1 MSDDNGA
8 AADESVD
15 LDPEA
20 FVDYCRTQAG
30 LLVGRAEELG
40 TEVDA
45 LIDELE
51 TLSTDVAERLER
63 HQAELD
69 ASEEAAVEE
78 ETVEAAIRETE
89 DLQAD
94 METKRA
100 TLTEKQE
107 RLSDVRDL
115 ASAYTDLAD
124 DLESEDVDG
133 REAMRRVV
141 FFEAKRDAPAY
152 FEDRQTVYEAATG
165 DEEEAGATESDAIE
179 VVEPDELG

>member
-1 MSDDNGA
+1 MSDEDGG
-8 AADESVD
+8 EVE

-30 LLVGRAEELG
+30 LLAGRAEELG
-40 TEVDA
+40 EEVDGLLA
-45 LIDELE
+45 ELE
-51 TLSTDVAERLER
+51 SLSADVAERLER

-69 ASEEAAVEE
+69 AGQEEA
-78 ETVEAAIRETE
+78 VEAAIRETE

-94 METKRA
+94 IAAKRE

-107 RLSDVRDL
+107 RLSAVQDL
-115 ASAYTDLAD
+115 GAAYTDLAD
-124 DLESEDVDG
+124 DLEGEEVDG

-141 FFEAKRDAPAY
+141 FFEAKRDAPAF

-165 DEEEAGATESDAIE
+165 DEGAAEPSASDAIE
-179 VVEPDELG
+179 VVEPEE